1 MITLEKILNVEIK
14 IWNGFLTKTT
24 ENSHFTFH
32 LGAIGAK
39 KKGAID
45 KNSQVSNNKGE
56 KSFTNQV
63 NNKFIVC
70 LTLFVSR

>member
-1 MITLEKILNVEIK
+1 MR
-14 IWNGFLTKTT
+14 
-24 ENSHFTFH
+24 
-32 LGAIGAK
+32 K
-39 KKGAID
+39 KKGTID

-70 LTLFVSR
+70 LTLFIRGQLNGARHIL